1 MNTWYTLSIVFV
13 YLLSLGVVRDCFD
26 PSTLVLGPIDDPIIP
41 GTKCNM
47 RSIYDDINA
56 CLCTS
61 NLCNLAN
68 SHNNDSREPKTR
80 ISTAKIMEIKD
91 TINEDR
97 NKVEGKKD
105 IYEIKHISKYR

>member
-1 MNTWYTLSIVFV
+1 MYF
-13 YLLSLGVVRDCFD
+13 LSLGVVRDCFE
-26 PSTLVLGPIDDPIIP
+26 PSSLVLGPVDDPIIP

-68 SHNNDSREPKTR
+68 SLDNDDREPKTR

-91 TINEDR
+91 TLNENR
-97 NKVEGKKD
+97 NKVEGKYD
-105 IYEIKHISKYR
+105 ISEIKHIYKFKWIKFN